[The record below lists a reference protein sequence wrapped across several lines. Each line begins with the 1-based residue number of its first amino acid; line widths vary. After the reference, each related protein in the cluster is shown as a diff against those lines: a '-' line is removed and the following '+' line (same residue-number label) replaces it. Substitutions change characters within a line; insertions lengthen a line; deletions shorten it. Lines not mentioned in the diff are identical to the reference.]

1 MRATRRRARWVAVLV
16 AIAASNAGPASPVR
30 AQTPP
35 RKYALLIG
43 LNEYLNVATVPYLT
57 YAEKDV
63 RDLETALKAQG
74 YKVTVVLN
82 SDAVR
87 SRLVS
92 ELYKYATLV
101 NEGDEFLLYFA
112 GHGVRNRYPSR
123 RTYWLTYDADLDFLD
138 VSGIR
143 LQHLLDFLSDVPAR
157 RKLILLDHCFSGD
170 VVTSPATPAPT
181 PSPDA
186 ATAVVTGPAPAAGS
200 GGSRGPTGA
209 SQLAR
214 NAFPVGEI
222 RNQVTTTA
230 EGTVT
235 IVSSRNEAFELPAP
249 IEHGVFTAALLRAL
263 KNESDADAN
272 GDRKLSIDELK
283 AFLPREMRK
292 LAPIDQDPLESTQ
305 ATNTHLWFVAD
316 ALPLSPAAD
325 TTEKRRDAD
334 QKKRAYTDKL
344 SNWEQR
350 GWISAQSK
358 QRCWQA
364 VLDWVESVR
373 DPARLLP
380 DDKQRLIDRIR
391 RAMEGDPGFEQAR
404 ADELNTYVESL
415 P

>member
-1 MRATRRRARWVAVLV
+1 MRRALLTAGLL
-16 AIAASNAGPASPVR
+16 ACAATAAP
-30 AQTPP
+30 QTPP

-43 LNEYLNVATVPYLT
+43 LNEYLNVATVPYLK

-63 RDLETALKAQG
+63 RDLESALRDQG

-82 SDAVR
+82 GDAVR
-87 SRLVS
+87 SRLVA

-112 GHGVRNRYPSR
+112 GHGVRNRFPSR

-143 LQHLLDFLSDVPAR
+143 LQHLLDFLADIPAR

-170 VVTSPATPAPT
+170 VVTSPAAAPPAAPT
-181 PSPDA
+181 GT
-186 ATAVVTGPAPAAGS
+186 ATAAATGPAAPTAGT
-200 GGSRGPTGA
+200 GGGRNATGTT
-209 SQLAR
+209 QLAR
-214 NAFPVGEI
+214 GAFPVGDI
-222 RNQVTTTA
+222 RSQVATTA

-235 IVSSRNEAFELPAP
+235 IVAARNEAFELDAP
-249 IEHGVFTAALLRAL
+249 VEHGVFTAALLRAL
-263 KNESDADAN
+263 SNESDADAN
-272 GDRKLSIDELK
+272 GDRKLSVDELK
-283 AFLPREMRK
+283 AFLPREMRR
-292 LAPIDQDPLESTQ
+292 LAPIDQEPLETTQ
-305 ATNTHLWFVAD
+305 ANNTHLWFVSET
-316 ALPLSPAAD
+316 LPLSPAAGVA
-325 TTEKRRDAD
+325 EQRRDAE

-350 GWISAQSK
+350 GWITAQTK

-373 DPARLLP
+373 DPARPLP
-380 DDKQRLIDRIR
+380 DDKQRLMERIR

-404 ADELNTYVESL
+404 ADELNNYVEAL
-415 P
+415 T